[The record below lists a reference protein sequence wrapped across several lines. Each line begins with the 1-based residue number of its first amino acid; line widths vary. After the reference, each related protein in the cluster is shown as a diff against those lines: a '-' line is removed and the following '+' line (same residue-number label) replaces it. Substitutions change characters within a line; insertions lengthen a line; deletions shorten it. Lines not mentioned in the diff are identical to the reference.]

1 MGSPTTPILYK
12 KFNIE
17 DAFGEHTTFVFLLY
31 AHFRSSSMLKRKKE
45 EEKDKDP
52 KMNEF
57 DQKLRK
63 WQPFLCQ
70 AYKSTCYDATGLSV
84 SKL

>member
-1 MGSPTTPILYK
+1 
-12 KFNIE
+12 
-17 DAFGEHTTFVFLLY
+17 
-31 AHFRSSSMLKRKKE
+31 MLKRKKE